1 MSLFTL
7 PVTAAEIAQLE
18 TGIEFRQSSAAN

>member
-7 PVTAAEIAQLE
+7 PVTAADIAQLE
-18 TGIEFRQSSAAN
+18 TGIQFFQSSASN